1 MSEFNSRGSRK
12 NDARQQWE
20 KRRNERILKY
30 KKEQNEAALAKFNS
44 TKHIQ
49 PADVRRVNRQALL
62 KMWDN
67 VKDGQN
73 SLDRNQVL
81 KEITRR
87 AKKIDPESKDPVQT
101 LANWVANNTQKHD

>member
-1 MSEFNSRGSRK
+1 MSESNSSGSRR

-30 KKEQNEAALAKFNS
+30 KKEQNEAALARFNS

-87 AKKIDPESKDPVQT
+87 AKKIDPTSQDPVQT
-101 LANWVANNTQKHD
+101 LANWVASNTKKQD

>member
-1 MSEFNSRGSRK
+1 MSESNSRWSRR

-87 AKKIDPESKDPVQT
+87 AKKIDPTSQDPVQT
-101 LANWVANNTQKHD
+101 LANWVASNTQKQD

>member
-1 MSEFNSRGSRK
+1 MSEFNSRGPRR

-62 KMWDN
+62 EMWDN

-101 LANWVANNTQKHD
+101 LANWVTNNTQKQD

>member
-1 MSEFNSRGSRK
+1 MSEFNSRGPRR

-20 KRRNERILKY
+20 KRRNESILKY

-49 PADVRRVNRQALL
+49 PADVRRMNRQALL
-62 KMWDN
+62 KMWDD
-67 VKDGQN
+67 VKDSQN

-87 AKKIDPESKDPVQT
+87 AKKIDPASQDPVQT
-101 LANWVANNTQKHD
+101 LANWVANNTQKQD

>member
-1 MSEFNSRGSRK
+1 MSEFNSRGPSR
-12 NDARQQWE
+12 NDNRKPWE
-20 KRRNERILKY
+20 KRRDERILKY
-30 KKEQNEAALAKFNS
+30 KKEQNEAALARFNS

-49 PADVRRVNRQALL
+49 PADVRRMNRQALL
-62 KMWDN
+62 EMWYS
-67 VKDGQN
+67 VKDSQN

-101 LANWVANNTQKHD
+101 LADWVVNNVQKQD

>member
-1 MSEFNSRGSRK
+1 MSESNSRGSRR

-49 PADVRRVNRQALL
+49 PADVRRMNRQALL
-62 KMWDN
+62 KMWDD
-67 VKDGQN
+67 VKDSQN

-87 AKKIDPESKDPVQT
+87 AKKIDTTSQDPVQT
-101 LANWVANNTQKHD
+101 LVNWVASNTQKQD